1 MTGAR
6 LWQRLE
12 RDLARRVDGFE
23 GTAGVCVKDLQRG
36 QTIAIGADGIFPTA
50 STIKIH
56 ILTQLLRRAERREID
71 LMRKVRIDPAVC
83 VPGSGVLTYMEGE
96 LDLTILDVAI
106 LMIIV
111 SDNTATNVC
120 IDLAGMDATNAL
132 LRELGIT
139 KTTLRRKM
147 QDQAAVARND
157 ENVATPA
164 ECVAM
169 LEHLL
174 AGRPSPWVAE
184 RALAILKKPK
194 RGWFNIAL
202 PPTVIIAN
210 KPGGMDRVKC
220 DAGIV
225 FLPRRPY
232 VMSIMTAFG
241 LQEPAEQE
249 NWVIDAARAVHDTM
263 ALLDRTS
270 DYGQGLVT

>member
-1 MTGAR
+1 MSSAQ

-12 RDLARRVDGFE
+12 HDLTRRVAGFP
-23 GTAGVCVKDLQRG
+23 GAAGVCIKDLTRG
-36 QTIAIGADGIFPTA
+36 AVIAIGADEVFPTA

-71 LMRKVRIDPAVC
+71 LAQKIRIESSVC
-83 VPGSGVLTYMEGE
+83 VPGSGVLTYMEGD
-96 LDLTILDVAI
+96 LQLTILDVAI

-111 SDNTATNVC
+111 SDNTATNLC

-132 LRELGIT
+132 IRELGLT
-139 KTTLRRKM
+139 RTTLRRKM

-169 LEHLL
+169 LERLL
-174 AGRPSPWVAE
+174 AGQPSPWVAE

-194 RGWFNIAL
+194 RGWFNVAV
-202 PPTVIIAN
+202 PATVPMAN

-220 DAGIV
+220 DAGVV

-232 VMSIMTAFG
+232 AMAIMTAFG
-241 LQEPAEQE
+241 MQEPSEQE
-249 NWVIDAARAVHDTM
+249 RWVVEAARAVHETM
-263 ALLDRTS
+263 VVLDRTS
-270 DYGQGLVT
+270 DYGQGLVV

>member
-1 MTGAR
+1 MTTAR
-6 LWQRLE
+6 VWQRLE
-12 RDLARRVDGFE
+12 DDLGRRVRAFPGA
-23 GTAGVCVKDLQRG
+23 AGLCVKDLRRG
-36 QTIAIGADGIFPTA
+36 SVIAIGADDLFPTA

-56 ILTQLLRRAERREID
+56 ILTQLLRRAERRELD
-71 LMRKVRIDPAVC
+71 LMKKVRIDPAVC

-111 SDNTATNVC
+111 SDNTATNMC

-174 AGRPSPWVAE
+174 AGRPSSWVAE

-202 PPTVIIAN
+202 PPTVTMAN

-220 DAGIV
+220 DAGVV

-232 VMSIMTAFG
+232 AMAIMTSFG
-241 LQEPAEQE
+241 MLSPSEQE
-249 NWVIDAARAVHDTM
+249 QWVIDAACAVHETM
-263 ALLDRTS
+263 TILDRTS
-270 DYGQGLVT
+270 DYGQGLVI

>member
-1 MTGAR
+1 MSAR

-12 RDLARRVDGFE
+12 DDLTRRVAGFP
-23 GTAGVCVKDLQRG
+23 GAAGVFVKDLTRG
-36 QTIAIGADGIFPTA
+36 EVIAIGADDLYPTA

-56 ILTQLLRRAERREID
+56 ILTQLLRRAERGEID
-71 LMRKVRIDPAVC
+71 LAQKIRIGPSVR
-83 VPGSGVLTYMEGE
+83 VPGSGVLTYMEGDLE
-96 LDLTILDVAI
+96 LTILDVAI

-111 SDNTATNVC
+111 SDNTATNLC

-132 LRELGIT
+132 IRELGLT
-139 KTTLRRKM
+139 RTTLRRKM

-169 LEHLL
+169 LERLL
-174 AGRPSPWVAE
+174 AGQPTPWVAE

-194 RGWFNIAL
+194 RGWFNAAV
-202 PPTVIIAN
+202 PPTVPMAN

-220 DAGIV
+220 DAGVV

-232 VMSIMTAFG
+232 AMAIMTAFG
-241 LQEPAEQE
+241 MQEAGDQE
-249 NWVIDAARAVHDTM
+249 RWVVEAARAVHETM
-263 ALLDRTS
+263 VILDRTS
-270 DYGQGLVT
+270 DYGQGLVV